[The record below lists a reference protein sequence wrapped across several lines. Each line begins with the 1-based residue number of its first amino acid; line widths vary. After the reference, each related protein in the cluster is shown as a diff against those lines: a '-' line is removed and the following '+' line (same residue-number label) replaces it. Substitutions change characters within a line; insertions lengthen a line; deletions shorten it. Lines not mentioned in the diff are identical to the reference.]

1 LGLPLRKSAE
11 KQSGT
16 NYKGRVPACPR
27 GLSRSVIA
35 VCSIARSACPA
46 QQPVETAAM
55 LAMGAPPCRRL
66 WRHSENV
73 SASGQLVEQRLR
85 FPQIGPRPEFLSPRA
100 RENRC
105 FSMCRTALALR
116 STGRKR
122 HAIRSRRGCRLV
134 QWTAG
139 RRRSRRDS
147 RLIVK
152 TSPRFTVN
160 WPALASSILED
171 SGPVFKNRRCGAIS
185 PVRSVPDPPASTA
198 PRAREGI
205 KTHAPWGYV
214 IVDRRAAVLRS

>member
-1 LGLPLRKSAE
+1 MSSPKFRKA
-11 KQSGT
+11 
-16 NYKGRVPACPR
+16 
-27 GLSRSVIA
+27 
-35 VCSIARSACPA
+35 ARSGCLRSISSGRRGRAAGSIPPPA
-46 QQPVETAAM
+46 AVHA
-55 LAMGAPPCRRL
+55 
-66 WRHSENV
+66 
-73 SASGQLVEQRLR
+73 QRLA
-85 FPQIGPRPEFLSPRA
+85 IPEFLSPRA

-105 FSMCRTALALR
+105 FSMYRTALALR

-122 HAIRSRRGCRLV
+122 HAIRSRRGGRLV

-171 SGPVFKNRRCGAIS
+171 SGPVFTNRRCGAIS

-205 KTHAPWGYV
+205 KTHAV
-214 IVDRRAAVLRS
+214 T